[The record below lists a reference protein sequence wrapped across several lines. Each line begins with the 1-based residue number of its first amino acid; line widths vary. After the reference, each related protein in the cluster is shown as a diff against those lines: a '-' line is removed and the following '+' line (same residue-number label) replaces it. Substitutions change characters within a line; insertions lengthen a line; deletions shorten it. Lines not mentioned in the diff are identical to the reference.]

1 MRWHEPEGTAA
12 ACTAGR
18 GPRRARMSAMHLGSP
33 RLEVGTTSARLSCDV
48 HHSGEMHTW
57 WIATDHDDIGVID
70 LGPGAF
76 VPVALSLASS
86 LGEDLAIEAPISAQ
100 QLHGCRAAAHVLHRQ
115 WGWRQPVVSASTE
128 RQPFVAGPDV
138 GLLFTRGIDS
148 MATLVASLDGQS
160 K

>member
-1 MRWHEPEGTAA
+1 
-12 ACTAGR
+12 
-18 GPRRARMSAMHLGSP
+18 MHLGSP

-115 WGWRQPVVSASTE
+115 WGCCSHAAST
-128 RQPFVAGPDV
+128 RWPPWSPASTVLA
-138 GLLFTRGIDS
+138 
-148 MATLVASLDGQS
+148 LVSRA
-160 K
+160 